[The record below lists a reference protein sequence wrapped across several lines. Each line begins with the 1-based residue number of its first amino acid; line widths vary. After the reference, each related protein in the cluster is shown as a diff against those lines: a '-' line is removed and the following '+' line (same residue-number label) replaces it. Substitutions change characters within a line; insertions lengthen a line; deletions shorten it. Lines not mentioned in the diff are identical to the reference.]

1 MPDNDTSVLTELHPT
16 QPLSSEPMV
25 VKAIAILRAAIE
37 AIEHNGESYNSI
49 GIHPH
54 DYFPTGI
61 QDTLRVILEPVART
75 YVSRDMRQA
84 RDACGYVAL
93 VMAWILEGMPESQ
106 FAPIIRQY
114 YIDIYGQISPK
125 PEGE

>member
-1 MPDNDTSVLTELHPT
+1 MAETYTYTELHPAE
-16 QPLSSEPMV
+16 PLSQEPIV
-25 VKAIAILRAAIE
+25 TSAISILRAAIE

-75 YVSRDMRQA
+75 YVSRDPKQA
-84 RDACGYVAL
+84 RDVCGYAAI
-93 VMAWILEGMPESQ
+93 VMAWVIAGMPESQ
-106 FAPIIRQY
+106 FAPLIRQY
-114 YIDIYGQISPK
+114 YVDIYKQISN
-125 PEGE
+125 GESTLG